1 MKIDIRHNFKDVQ
14 KSLDNMQAEVRD
26 RALASAVNK
35 TVDQAKTQ
43 MIRQITAEY
52 MVSAAYVRERL
63 KVKRASF
70 RQGQFLIQAVLDG
83 SGNKPSANIIA
94 FIEKS
99 VSMAQAKKR
108 QKAGTLKQ
116 LFVKVKRGGPAKPL
130 GPAFIGNKGRT
141 VFVREGKDRLPIK
154 PVQTINIRQMF
165 NQRKINATVVRMMTE
180 KFPELFARESKFFL
194 DKFNKR

>member
-14 KSLDNMQAEVRD
+14 KSLETMQAEVRE

-70 RQGQFLIQAVLDG
+70 KQGQFLIQAVLDG

-94 FIEKS
+94 F
-99 VSMAQAKKR
+99 VQQFTTLAQIKKR
-108 QKAGTLKQ
+108 RKAGTLNQ

-141 VFVREGKDRLPIK
+141 VFVREGQNRLPIK

-165 NQRKINATVVRMMTE
+165 NQKKINATVVRMMQE
-180 KFPELFARESKFFL
+180 KFPELFAREAKYFI
-194 DKFNKR
+194 DKFNRR

>member
-116 LFVKVKRGGPAKPL
+116 LFVKVKRGGPTKPL

-180 KFPELFARESKFFL
+180 KFPELFAREAKFFL